1 METPRRGGGDRP
13 AENRTLLSPLHLVP
27 RHELSRTELVSR
39 HFISCLK
46 TRFSLQTGYG
56 IL

>member
-1 METPRRGGGDRP
+1 METPRRGGGGSSGRKSDIAVP
-13 AENRTLLSPLHLVP
+13 PPLVP
-27 RHELSRTELVSR
+27 QHELSRTELVSR